1 MLKSL
6 WSRLTGSSD
15 IDKLVDSLVHELM
28 RRYPPSMAAGEG
40 RRLSQ
45 QAVTNILESV
55 INKAV
60 TKSREWN
67 LGVVGKAKLG
77 NSFKWALK
85 EKGYPEKFIDVV
97 TEALIVYVTRKEKT
111 S

>member
-1 MLKSL
+1 MFG
-6 WSRLTGSSD
+6 RLLSKFTGASA
-15 IDKLVDSLVHELM
+15 IDGLVDSLVNELM
-28 RRYPPSMAAGEG
+28 RRYPPSMATGEG

-60 TKSREWN
+60 TKSKEWE

-97 TEALIVYVTRKEKT
+97 TEALIVYVTRKDKG
-111 S
+111 

>member
-1 MLKSL
+1 MLGKL
-6 WSRLTGSSD
+6 WSRLTRSAD
-15 IDKLVDSLVHELM
+15 IDGLVDSLLNELM

-60 TKSREWN
+60 HKSKEWN
-67 LGVVGKAKLG
+67 LGVVGKAQLG
-77 NSFKWALK
+77 NRFKWALK
-85 EKGYPEKFIDVV
+85 EKGYPDKFIDIV
-97 TEALIVYVTRKEKT
+97 TEALIVYTTRKEQR
-111 S
+111 